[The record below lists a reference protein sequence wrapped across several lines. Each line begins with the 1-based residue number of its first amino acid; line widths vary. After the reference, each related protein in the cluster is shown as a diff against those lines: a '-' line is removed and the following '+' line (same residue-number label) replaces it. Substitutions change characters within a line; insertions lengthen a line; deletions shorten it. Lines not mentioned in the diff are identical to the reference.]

1 MGEGNGLGKL
11 LDIELEANIRFGARE
26 MSLAELLEI
35 GPGAVIPLDR
45 QITDPVDLII
55 GDKVV
60 ARGEVVLVQGKFGL
74 RVTEVLSE
82 WGRQSSQWTRRPVRL
97 AAQLAGPTFAE
108 IGSAGPAGCSSSGAA

>member
-1 MGEGNGLGKL
+1 MAEGNSLNGL

-26 MSLAELLEI
+26 MSLAELLEV

-45 QITDPVDLII
+45 QVNDPVDLII

-74 RVTEVLSE
+74 RVTE
-82 WGRQSSQWTRRPVRL
+82 
-97 AAQLAGPTFAE
+97 
-108 IGSAGPAGCSSSGAA
+108 IISG

>member
-1 MGEGNGLGKL
+1 LLSARLLRDALPVHEHNETDDALTRGRHMVEANGLGKL

-45 QITDPVDLII
+45 QVTDPVDLII

-74 RVTEVLSE
+74 RITEV
-82 WGRQSSQWTRRPVRL
+82 V
-97 AAQLAGPTFAE
+97 
-108 IGSAGPAGCSSSGAA
+108 SG

>member
-1 MGEGNGLGKL
+1 MPSGPRINLPIENKRNPMAEGNSLNGL

-26 MSLAELLEI
+26 MSLAELLEV

-45 QITDPVDLII
+45 QVNDPVDLII

-74 RVTEVLSE
+74 RVAEV
-82 WGRQSSQWTRRPVRL
+82 
-97 AAQLAGPTFAE
+97 
-108 IGSAGPAGCSSSGAA
+108 ISG

>member
-1 MGEGNGLGKL
+1 MEGSDLGRL

-45 QITDPVDLII
+45 QINDPVDLII

-74 RVTEVLSE
+74 RVTEVLS
-82 WGRQSSQWTRRPVRL
+82 
-97 AAQLAGPTFAE
+97 A
-108 IGSAGPAGCSSSGAA
+108 

>member
-1 MGEGNGLGKL
+1 MAEATNLSAL

-26 MSLAELLEI
+26 MSLTELLEV

-45 QITDPVDLII
+45 QVNDPVDLII

-74 RVTEVLSE
+74 RVTEVLS
-82 WGRQSSQWTRRPVRL
+82 G
-97 AAQLAGPTFAE
+97 
-108 IGSAGPAGCSSSGAA
+108 

>member
-1 MGEGNGLGKL
+1 MPSARLLRDALPVHEHDETDWRIDRGRQMVEANGLGKL

-45 QITDPVDLII
+45 QVTDPVDLII

-74 RVTEVLSE
+74 RITEV
-82 WGRQSSQWTRRPVRL
+82 V
-97 AAQLAGPTFAE
+97 
-108 IGSAGPAGCSSSGAA
+108 SG

>member
-1 MGEGNGLGKL
+1 MTEENSLNGL

-26 MSLAELLEI
+26 MSLAELLEV

-45 QITDPVDLII
+45 QVSDPVDLII

-74 RVTEVLSE
+74 RVTEV
-82 WGRQSSQWTRRPVRL
+82 
-97 AAQLAGPTFAE
+97 
-108 IGSAGPAGCSSSGAA
+108 ISG

>member
-1 MGEGNGLGKL
+1 MDQEQEGIMAEATNLSAL

-26 MSLAELLEI
+26 MSLTELLEV

-45 QITDPVDLII
+45 QVNDPVDLII

-74 RVTEVLSE
+74 RVTEVLS
-82 WGRQSSQWTRRPVRL
+82 G
-97 AAQLAGPTFAE
+97 
-108 IGSAGPAGCSSSGAA
+108 

>member
-1 MGEGNGLGKL
+1 MAEASNLAGL

-45 QITDPVDLII
+45 QVSDPVDLII
-55 GDKVV
+55 SDKVV

-74 RVTEVLSE
+74 RVTEVLS
-82 WGRQSSQWTRRPVRL
+82 G
-97 AAQLAGPTFAE
+97 
-108 IGSAGPAGCSSSGAA
+108 

>member
-1 MGEGNGLGKL
+1 MVEGNGLGKL
-11 LDIELEANIRFGARE
+11 LEIELEANIRFGARE

-74 RVTEVLSE
+74 RVTEVLS
-82 WGRQSSQWTRRPVRL
+82 G
-97 AAQLAGPTFAE
+97 
-108 IGSAGPAGCSSSGAA
+108 

>member
-1 MGEGNGLGKL
+1 LRWVRHPPDVRLAHDAAELTPTYRGRDMMERNDLGRL

-74 RVTEVLSE
+74 RVTEVLS
-82 WGRQSSQWTRRPVRL
+82 G
-97 AAQLAGPTFAE
+97 
-108 IGSAGPAGCSSSGAA
+108 